1 MLVVLRRPVALGIAA
16 SIAIAIGS
24 YGAGATRYRGGL
36 MEQAGLKFLTFGH
49 GRALMEVLLTLGVV
63 ALVIAWL
70 LLGRVCRT
78 GAQMRHATWLWAGPL
93 ALSAPIMSRDVYSYL
108 VQGAM
113 HRDGVDP
120 YVYGPA
126 ANPGNY
132 LWEVSH
138 DWRNTTT
145 PYGPLHLWLGKA
157 VTSITG
163 ENITA
168 GVIAFRL
175 LAVAGFVLIVWSLP
189 RIAVCLGSNPA
200 FALWLGAANPVVL
213 LHLIGG
219 MHNEALMVGLVSLG
233 LVVLLSSRGS
243 TFPTGSRGSEAIA
256 ITAAVALIALAV
268 SLKATAAI
276 VLPFTVWMILD
287 RLRRCNS
294 TDGTGSTAST
304 VRLTGLFLV
313 AGAWA
318 LGVTVAVIHLVTV
331 ASGSNW
337 GWVRAVSGNTK
348 VVNPLAVPTLAAELV
363 TPFIQLVEPAFSF
376 NTALAATRTVFS
388 LVMLA
393 GLIASWWVF
402 RPVVNAALVANDRRA
417 LSGATTAYAVAFTAN
432 TVTLPWY
439 YVSLL
444 TLAGVV
450 NAPRW
455 LNKLLVGAST
465 VIALAFLGGGNHRL
479 YDPWFLL
486 AAPIIGF
493 LAATKTPLLEPAG
506 SLREPRDHGAHQSG
520 ALAATHQG

>member
-1 MLVVLRRPVALGIAA
+1 MRRSVALGIAA

-36 MEQAGLKFLTFGH
+36 MENAGLKFLTFGH
-49 GRALMEVLLTLGVV
+49 GRALMEILLTAGVV
-63 ALVIAWL
+63 ALVVAWL
-70 LLGRVCRT
+70 VVGQMRLT
-78 GAQMRHATWLWAGPL
+78 GAQMRHVTWLWAGPL

-126 ANPGNY
+126 ANPGSY

-145 PYGPLHLWLGKA
+145 PYGPLHLWLGKT

-163 ENITA
+163 ESVTA
-168 GVIAFRL
+168 GVVAFRL
-175 LAVAGFVLIVWSLP
+175 FALAGFALIAWSLP
-189 RIAVCLGSNPA
+189 RIAASLGSSPS

-233 LVVLLSSRGS
+233 LVILMSVQGSSS
-243 TFPTGSRGSEAIA
+243 PTGSRGTEAVA

-276 VLPFTVWMILD
+276 VLPFAVWMIFD
-287 RLRRCNS
+287 RLRRRGS
-294 TDGTGSTAST
+294 TSGTGGT
-304 VRLTGLFLV
+304 VRVTGLFIA

-318 LGVTVAVIHLVTV
+318 LGVTVTVIHLVTV

-337 GWVRAVSGNTK
+337 GWVAAVSGNTK
-348 VVNPLAVPTLAAELV
+348 VVNPLAAPTLVAELV
-363 TPFIQLVEPAFSF
+363 TPLVQLFEPTFRF
-376 NTALAATRTVFS
+376 NAALGATRTVFS

-393 GLIASWWVF
+393 GLIASWWLF
-402 RPVVNAALVANDRRA
+402 RPAPHRGLEANDSCA
-417 LSGATTAYAVAFTAN
+417 LTGAAAAYAVAFTAN
-432 TVTLPWY
+432 AVTLPWY

-444 TLAGVV
+444 TLAGVMH
-450 NAPRW
+450 APRW
-455 LNKLLVGAST
+455 AQKVLVGAST

-486 AAPIIGF
+486 VAPIIGAW
-493 LAATKTPLLEPAG
+493 AAAKTPLPERGG
-506 SLREPRDHGAHQSG
+506 SLREPGDHAAHQSG
-520 ALAATHQG
+520 GLAVTHQG